1 MYGLVNKA
9 LQDMVV
15 SAHGEETW
23 ERIKAEAGVDVEM
36 FLTNEAYSDDI
47 TYSLAGAASKV
58 LDAPVPELLEAFGV
72 HWVLNTAPQGYGQL
86 MDSGGATLSDFLKN
100 LPAFHTRV
108 GLIFPHLTP
117 PVFTT
122 SDVKPGSLRLQYR
135 SHRPGL
141 APFVVGLVKGL
152 GQRFGTPVEVTH
164 VVARGDEADR
174 DEFLVEWKEPAAA

>member
-23 ERIKAEAGVDVEM
+23 ERIKKEAGVDVEM

-47 TYSLAGAASKV
+47 TYALAGAASKV
-58 LDAPVPELLEAFGV
+58 LDAPVPEVLEAFGV
-72 HWVLNTAPQGYGQL
+72 YWVLNTGPQGYGQL
-86 MDSGGATLSDFLKN
+86 MDSGGASLSDFLKN

-108 GLIFPHLTP
+108 ALIFPHL
-117 PVFTT
+117 
-122 SDVKPGSLRLQYR
+122 K

-141 APFVVGLVKGL
+141 APFVVGLLKGL
-152 GQRFGTPVEVTH
+152 GQRFGTPVEVTQ
-164 VVARGDEADR
+164 VVAKGDDADH
-174 DEFLVEWKEPAAA
+174 DEFLVEWKEPATA